1 MNTGV
6 IQRKVQTGSVSDP
19 AIGQCQA
26 RVVVHEGR
34 QGGVTAVVMTLAA
47 MVTIRRVFTVD
58 HPFGEAFTMV
68 LLLLQRT
75 ERGFKVV
82 HHDRR
87 PLYRKQHQ

>member
-26 RVVVHEGR
+26 RVVVHEGW

-47 MVTIRRVFTVD
+47 M
-58 HPFGEAFTMV
+58 G
-68 LLLLQRT
+68 
-75 ERGFKVV
+75 V
-82 HHDRR
+82 HYGVAPAPAD
-87 PLYRKQHQ
+87 